1 MKNIKGIKG
10 FKVFNSNWT
19 CRNFQYKVGKT
30 YKYYGDIGVCRAG
43 FHFCKKASDC
53 FNYYSFDSRNKVAE
67 IIAIGN
73 VETEKDKSV
82 TDEITIVRE
91 IQWQELLTIINEGKD
106 NTGRCNTGD
115 YNTGDYNTGNWNVG
129 DHNVGDYNT
138 GRWNIGDHNIGN
150 WNSGSCNVGG
160 HNIGNWNTGSCNTGN
175 RNTGDYN
182 TGNWNTGDWN
192 TINYSTG
199 LFNTEQKTIDIFDKP
214 SEWTLD
220 DWFNSK
226 VRSILNWNFELTVWI
241 YKENMTDEEKQQH
254 PEYKTNGGYLKKF
267 EFKEA
272 CKNMWNNLTEEE
284 RHIVVTELPNFDYYK
299 FKLITGIDVNEK

>member
-1 MKNIKGIKG
+1 MEIQG
-10 FKVFNSNWT
+10 FVEQDSIF
-19 CRNFQYKVGKT
+19 V
-30 YKYYGDIGVCRAG
+30 
-43 FHFCKKASDC
+43 KKASDC

-115 YNTGDYNTGNWNVG
+115 YNTGDY
-129 DHNVGDYNT
+129 
-138 GRWNIGDHNIGN
+138 
-150 WNSGSCNVGG
+150 
-160 HNIGNWNTGSCNTGN
+160 
-175 RNTGDYN
+175 
-182 TGNWNTGDWN
+182 NTGDWN

-299 FKLITGIDVNEK
+299 FKLITGIDVNEKQYNYKLDFSNLFFYLI